1 MRREILRQLQ
11 SEYEERRQE
20 NDRIF
25 FARRAEVEQK
35 CPDIGKLM
43 DARQQLIFASVRGI
57 IMGQQQDQIPEKMQ
71 QLNEQIRKALVRG
84 GFQEDYLEPVYHCPI
99 CRDTGYVGD
108 PVREMCSCMQQ
119 ELSRRL
125 YAQCGLGEQQEQT
138 FDTFRLDVFPDTPI
152 QALGCSQ
159 RQMMEMIREMTK
171 KWSEKWPDVKETAGV
186 LFSGASGLGK
196 TFLLHSMA
204 KVLLDRGLSVMIL
217 SSYRVQEIMRK
228 AYFSR
233 DGQDDADM
241 LMNLDVLLI
250 DDFGT
255 EPLLDNV
262 TLSQFFNLF
271 NERQTHAR
279 ACVLST
285 NLSLKNLRERYSE
298 RIASRL
304 LDRSRMMVIE
314 MRGEDIRKNR

>member
-25 FARRAEVEQK
+25 FERRAEVEQK

-57 IMGQQQDQIPEKMQ
+57 IMGKQQDQVPEKMQ
-71 QLNEQIRKALVRG
+71 QLNEQIRKALVSG

-171 KWSEKWPDVKETAGV
+171 KWSEQWPDVKETAGV